1 MIHEICCSPS
11 LSLSLSHSW
20 SQPLCDCLSLSHCV
34 CLFCFFMPTLRY
46 SAQLFS
52 QFQLCLFFSFLS
64 LLFFKPFG
72 LARPTPCRYVSS
84 YIHYLAVRITST
96 APSFVQI
103 LSPHPFC
110 FLFSLD
116 RAKITIYT
124 FDVLHHHNLDINS

>member
-1 MIHEICCSPS
+1 MRFAALPLF
-11 LSLSLSHSW
+11 LSLSW

-46 SAQLFS
+46 SQLSSSRNFS
-52 QFQLCLFFSFLS
+52 FAFSFLS
-64 LLFFKPFG
+64 FLFFFFKPFG

-103 LSPHPFC
+103 LSPHLFC
-110 FLFSLD
+110 FLFSLE

>member
-1 MIHEICCSPS
+1 MRFAALPLS
-11 LSLSLSHSW
+11 LSLSLGVN
-20 SQPLCDCLSLSHCV
+20 LSVTV
-34 CLFCFFMPTLRY
+34 CLCLTVFVCFVFLC
-46 SAQLFS
+46 QLSDTQLSSSRNFS
-52 QFQLCLFFSFLS
+52 FAFSFLS
-64 LLFFKPFG
+64 FLFFFFKPFG

-103 LSPHPFC
+103 LSPHLFC
-110 FLFSLD
+110 FLFSLE